1 MSNFNSREGQRSF
14 TIALFGV
21 IALGTLIVC
30 IYVVPAGAPLRFG
43 LLALS
48 AGSQLMLF
56 FLILDNVR
64 HFVFKNENKVI
75 GTTNV
80 EASLYRAK
88 GEHKPVET
96 VIGFVPDRNKSDEV
110 SREERAISDELN
122 RVLGGAPS
130 VSAAQEGLE
139 LLAGYR
145 SIVQESWTHLL
156 NKARL
161 FQLVGRTDE
170 AVRLAADVIERF
182 QHSRMALGTAY
193 EVLSWIE
200 EFREPKGKGE
210 PYRLWLA
217 KRKEYV
223 AKGLG
228 FFPISHDLIMNAF
241 EVATL
246 EGAAAEALAYL
257 HRAVAAD
264 RELTQMNLT
273 INSKT
278 RRAMRLSPELKQTI
292 QELIKG
298 GNEMQI
304 LRMMKFRILVLV
316 FAASLGATSGVLRL
330 RTVPHGDGSALFP
343 AAAVSLAKA
352 QSFARRSCKSG
363 TSFGL
368 LKAGTSFGLPK
379 AGTSFGQL

>member
-56 FLILDNVR
+56 FLILDNLR
-64 HFVFKNENKVI
+64 HFVFKNENKFI

-88 GEHKPVET
+88 GEHKPVKT

-110 SREERAISDELN
+110 SREERAISDELK
-122 RVLGGAPS
+122 RVVGRAPS
-130 VSAAQEGLE
+130 ASTAREGLE

-145 SIVQESWTHLL
+145 SIVEESWTHLL

-170 AVRLAADVIERF
+170 AVGLAADVIERF
-182 QHSRMALGTAY
+182 QHSRVALGTAY

-200 EFREPKGKGE
+200 EFMEPKGKGE
-210 PYRLWLA
+210 PYRLWLT

-228 FFPISHDLIMNAF
+228 FFPSSHDLLMNAF

-246 EGAAAEALAYL
+246 EGDAAEALAYL
-257 HRAVAAD
+257 RRAVAAD
-264 RELTQMNLT
+264 RELTRMNLT

-278 RRAMRLSPELKQTI
+278 RRARRLSPELKQTI
-292 QELIKG
+292 QALIKG

-316 FAASLGATSGVLRL
+316 LAASLGATSGVLRL
-330 RTVPHGDGSALFP
+330 QTVAHGDGSALFP
-343 AAAVSLAKA
+343 AAAVSLATA
-352 QSFARRSCKSG
+352 QLFARRSCKSG

-368 LKAGTSFGLPK
+368 LKAGTSFG
-379 AGTSFGQL
+379 QL